1 MGVAVGDAMG
11 NGNGASG
18 GRSAARAVA
27 RGVATRS
34 RDGLALPLE
43 QALMERMKEL
53 HCLQQ
58 IEHIISTSQ
67 ETIDGMLAEIVTT
80 IPTAWLHPSSAVARI
95 RHGERLYQ
103 TGDLE
108 RCQSVQS
115 SAIKVNERVCGS
127 VDVGYTD
134 PFEEANEGPFL
145 AEERLLLDTIAIR
158 LGSLIAGEL
167 AKAGWIDT
175 LREQELL
182 YRQLVSVLG
191 GMAEMRDPYTAGHQ
205 TRVAN
210 LAVAIGAEL
219 GLSPKEQ
226 EGLRLG
232 ASVHDIG
239 KITVPAEI
247 LCKPTK
253 LTRHEYDLIKEHVEA
268 GYQILKDVAF
278 PWPIARIVYEH
289 HERMDGSGYPNGRT
303 GDQLLPESRIVAV
316 ADVVE
321 SMCAHRPYR
330 AGLGT
335 EAALAEIEKNRGL
348 LYDPAVVDAC
358 LRVFREKG
366 YRCGS

>member
-18 GRSAARAVA
+18 GRSAAPALP
-27 RGVATRS
+27 GSS
-34 RDGLALPLE
+34 RDGLALPVE
-43 QALMERMKEL
+43 QALVERMKEL

-58 IEHIISTSQ
+58 IERIISTSQ
-67 ETIDGMLAEIVTT
+67 GTIDDMLGEIVTT
-80 IPTAWLHPSSAVARI
+80 IPAAWLHPASAVARI
-95 RHGERLYQ
+95 RHGDRFFQ

-108 RCQSVQS
+108 QCQSVQS
-115 SAIKVNERVCGS
+115 SEIKINDTVYGS
-127 VDVGYTD
+127 VDVGYPED
-134 PFEEANEGPFL
+134 HIDASEGPFL
-145 AEERLLLDTIAIR
+145 AEERFLLDTIATR
-158 LGSLIAGEL
+158 LGSLVAREL
-167 AKAGWIDT
+167 AEAGWRHT

-182 YRQLVSVLG
+182 YRQLVTVLG

-205 TRVAN
+205 KRVAN

-219 GLSPKEQ
+219 GLSPMEQ
-226 EGLRLG
+226 EGLRLA

-268 GYQILKDVAF
+268 GFQILKDVAF

-289 HERMDGSGYPNGRT
+289 HERMDGSGYPNGLA
-303 GDQLLPESRIVAV
+303 GEQLLPESRIVAV

-335 EAALAEIEKNRGL
+335 EAALGEIEKNRGL